1 MDFQPTKFQATDGTY
16 NYDITFCKTGQAIN
30 CWLVYRSKCI
40 SDRQFTLNDK
50 GEWVSI
56 YSGNRQMRFLT
67 SDVAIQYLVDNP
79 PHK

>member
-1 MDFQPTKFQATDGTY
+1 MEFKPTTFQANDGTFT
-16 NYDITFCKTGQAIN
+16 YDLQFVKAGQAIS
-30 CWLVYRSKCI
+30 CWMVYRSKSI
-40 SDRQFTLNDK
+40 ADRQFTLNEN

-79 PHK
+79 PQK